1 MGKYFGTDGFR
12 GYVGKQLNSQH
23 AYRIGRYLGSITPK
37 DSFIFVGQDTRVS
50 SPMLAQAFHAGA
62 MASGASIV
70 SLGVITTPAISYFLQ
85 TEKKGF
91 GVMISASHNPFY
103 DNGIK
108 LFNANG
114 EKLNADVEIAIE
126 NYIDQHEDNLPF
138 QTGKQIGQFHP
149 NPSMYFESY
158 LKFLTSKHMFKGRQ
172 LKLLID
178 AAHGSA
184 SYIAPKLFSAL
195 GYSVDV
201 IHNQPTGNNINERCG
216 ATHLQSLQTSIKK
229 GKYDLGFAFD
239 GDADRMIAMTHEG
252 QEVNGDGL
260 IYLNSIHLFSSQ
272 PSVKK
277 KVVITQM
284 SNFGLKKA
292 LQAIGVDYVETNVG
306 DKYVQAALKKEQLI
320 LGGEQSGHVIFLNEL
335 NTGDGL
341 LSAIKLL
348 NILQTSTKTL
358 AEHVVSLKQYPQVL
372 KNIAVE
378 NKAEVMNHPE
388 LIALI
393 ANIES
398 RLGQDGRILV
408 RASGTESLIRV
419 MVEALAPQQCEN
431 LVSEVVHFIE
441 DTFVN

>member
-12 GYVGKQLNSQH
+12 GYVGHQLTTQH

-37 DSFIFVGQDTRVS
+37 DSLIFVGQDTRIS
-50 SPMLAQAFHAGA
+50 SPMLAQAFNAGA
-62 MASGASIV
+62 LSSGAFVV
-70 SLGVITTPAISYFLQ
+70 SLGIITTPAISYCLQ

-108 LFNANG
+108 LFNADG
-114 EKLNADVEIAIE
+114 EKLNVAVETAIE
-126 NYIDQHEDNLPF
+126 QYLDQEEDTLPF

-149 NPSMYFESY
+149 NPSIYMESY
-158 LKFLTSKHMFKGRQ
+158 LKFLTSLHFFKGRK

-178 AAHGSA
+178 AANGSA
-184 SYIAPKLFSAL
+184 SYIAPKLFSSL

-201 IHNQPTGNNINERCG
+201 IHNQPTGININQRCG
-216 ATHLQSLQTSIKK
+216 ATHLQSLQSSIQK
-229 GKYDLGFAFD
+229 GQYDLGFAFD
-239 GDADRMIAMTHEG
+239 GDADRMIAVTHDG
-252 QEVNGDGL
+252 KEVNGDAL
-260 IYLNSIHLFSSQ
+260 IYLNSIHLFSTQ
-272 PSVKK
+272 PQLKK

-284 SNFGLKKA
+284 SNFGLKKV
-292 LQAIGVDYVETNVG
+292 LQENGIDFIETNVG
-306 DKYVQAALKKEQLI
+306 DKYVQAALKKEKLI

-348 NILQTSTKTL
+348 NIIQGSTKTL
-358 AEHVVSLKQYPQVL
+358 AEHVVSFKQYPQVL
-372 KNIAVE
+372 KNVAVE
-378 NKAEVMNHPE
+378 NKSEVINHPE
-388 LIALI
+388 LITLI

-398 RLGQDGRILV
+398 RLGHEGRILV

-419 MVEALAPQQCEN
+419 MVEALAPQQCEK

>member
-12 GYVGKQLNSQH
+12 GYVGQQLTTQH

-37 DSFIFVGQDTRVS
+37 DSWIFVGQDTRIS
-50 SPMLAQAFHAGA
+50 SPMLAQAFNAGA

-108 LFNANG
+108 LFNADG
-114 EKLNADVEIAIE
+114 EKLNGSVETAIE
-126 NYIDQHEDNLPF
+126 QYLDQEEDNLPF
-138 QTGKQIGQFHP
+138 QTGKQVGQFYP
-149 NPSMYFESY
+149 NPNAYIVSY
-158 LKFLTSKHMFKGRQ
+158 MKFLSSKHESKGRK
-172 LKLLID
+172 LKLLLD
-178 AAHGSA
+178 TANGSA
-184 SYIAPKLFSAL
+184 YQIAFSILSGL
-195 GYSVDV
+195 GYEVDV
-201 IHNQPTGNNINERCG
+201 INHQPTGININERCG
-216 ATHLQSLQTSIKK
+216 ATHLNSLQTHIKK
-229 GKYDLGFAFD
+229 GQYDLGFAFD
-239 GDADRMIAMTHEG
+239 GDADRMIAVAHDG
-252 QEVNGDGL
+252 QEVNGDAL
-260 IYLNSIHLFSSQ
+260 IYLNSLHLFSSQ
-272 PSVKK
+272 PNLRK

-292 LQAIGVDYVETNVG
+292 LKEKGIEYIETNVG
-306 DKYVQAALKKEQLI
+306 DKYVQAALKQEQLI

-348 NILQTSTKTL
+348 NILQSSHQTL
-358 AEHVVSLKQYPQVL
+358 ADLVVSLKQYPQVL

-398 RLGQDGRILV
+398 RLGQEGRILV

-419 MVEALAPQQCEN
+419 MVEALAPQQCES

>member
-12 GYVGKQLNSQH
+12 GYVGQQLTSQH

-37 DSFIFVGQDTRVS
+37 DALIFVGQDTRIS
-50 SPMLAQAFHAGA
+50 SPMLAQAFNAGA

-70 SLGVITTPAISYFLQ
+70 SLGIITTPAISYFLQ
-85 TEKKGF
+85 SEKKGF

-108 LFNANG
+108 LFNADG
-114 EKLNADVEIAIE
+114 EKLSQTIEAAIE
-126 NYIDQHEDNLPF
+126 QYLDTEEDKLPY

-149 NPSMYFESY
+149 NPKIFIEAY
-158 LKFLTSKHMFKGRQ
+158 LKFLTSKHESKGRK

-178 AAHGSA
+178 AANGSA
-184 SYIAPKLFSAL
+184 FQIAPQLFSAL
-195 GYSVDV
+195 GYTVDI
-201 IHNQPTGNNINERCG
+201 IHHQPTGININERCG
-216 ATHLQSLQTSIKK
+216 ATHLQSLQASIKK
-229 GKYDLGFAFD
+229 GKYDVGFAFD
-239 GDADRMIAMTHEG
+239 GDADRMIAIAHDG
-252 QEVNGDGL
+252 QEVNGDAL
-260 IYLNSIHLFSSQ
+260 IYLNSIHLFSQQ
-272 PSVKK
+272 PTLKK

-292 LQAIGVDYVETNVG
+292 LQEKGIDYVETNVG

-348 NILQTSTKTL
+348 NILQSSNQSL
-358 AEHVVSLKQYPQVL
+358 ADHVVSLKQYPQVL

-388 LIALI
+388 LLALI
-393 ANIES
+393 ANIET
-398 RLGQDGRILV
+398 RLGGEGRILV

-419 MVEALAPQQCEN
+419 MVEALAPQQCEK

>member
-12 GYVGKQLNSQH
+12 GYVGQQLTSQH

-37 DSFIFVGQDTRVS
+37 QSFIFVGQDTRIS
-50 SPMLAQAFHAGA
+50 SPMLAQAFNTGA

-108 LFNANG
+108 LFNSDG
-114 EKLNADVEIAIE
+114 EKLNGDVEVAIE
-126 NYIDQHEDNLPF
+126 TYLDQEEDHLPF

-149 NPSMYFESY
+149 NPTSFTEAYV
-158 LKFLTSKHMFKGRQ
+158 KFLSLKHESKGRK
-172 LKLLID
+172 LKILVD
-178 AAHGSA
+178 TANGSA
-184 SYIAPKLFSAL
+184 FDIAPRLFSAL

-201 IHNQPTGNNINERCG
+201 IHHQPTGLNINERCG
-216 ATHLQSLQTSIKK
+216 ATHLQSLQATIKK
-229 GKYDLGFAFD
+229 GQYDLGFAFD
-239 GDADRMIAMTHEG
+239 GDADRMIAVTHDG
-252 QEVNGDGL
+252 HEVNGDAL
-260 IYLNSIHLFSSQ
+260 IYLNSIHLFSGQS
-272 PSVKK
+272 SLKK

-292 LQAIGVDYVETNVG
+292 LKEIGVEYVETNVG

-341 LSAIKLL
+341 MSAIKLL
-348 NILQTSTKTL
+348 NIIQSSDKTL
-358 AEHVVSLKQYPQVL
+358 SDHVLSLKQYPQVL

-378 NKAEVMNHPE
+378 NKSEVMNHPE

-398 RLGQDGRILV
+398 RLGQEGRILV

-419 MVEALAPQQCEN
+419 MVEALAPQQCES
-431 LVSEVVHFIE
+431 LVSEVVQFIE
-441 DTFVN
+441 GTFQN

>member
-12 GYVGKQLNSQH
+12 GYVGQQLTSQH

-37 DSFIFVGQDTRVS
+37 QSFIFVGQDTRIS
-50 SPMLAQAFHAGA
+50 SPMLAQAFNTGA

-108 LFNANG
+108 LFNSDG
-114 EKLNADVEIAIE
+114 EKLNGDVEVAIE
-126 NYIDQHEDNLPF
+126 AYLDQEGDHLPF

-149 NPSMYFESY
+149 NPTSFTEAYV
-158 LKFLTSKHMFKGRQ
+158 KFLSLKHESKGRK
-172 LKLLID
+172 LKILVD
-178 AAHGSA
+178 TANGSA
-184 SYIAPKLFSAL
+184 FDIAPRLFSAL

-201 IHNQPTGNNINERCG
+201 IHHQPTGLNINERCG
-216 ATHLQSLQTSIKK
+216 ATHLQSLQATIKK
-229 GKYDLGFAFD
+229 GQYDLGFAFD
-239 GDADRMIAMTHEG
+239 GDADRMIAVTHDG
-252 QEVNGDGL
+252 HEVNGDAL
-260 IYLNSIHLFSSQ
+260 IYLNSIHLFSGQSLL
-272 PSVKK
+272 KK

-292 LQAIGVDYVETNVG
+292 LKEIGVEYVETNVG

-341 LSAIKLL
+341 MSAIKLL
-348 NILQTSTKTL
+348 NIIQSSNKTL
-358 AEHVVSLKQYPQVL
+358 SDHVLSLKQYPQVL

-378 NKAEVMNHPE
+378 NKSEVMNHPE

-398 RLGQDGRILV
+398 RLGQEGRILV

-419 MVEALAPQQCEN
+419 MVEALAPQQCES
-431 LVSEVVHFIE
+431 LVSEVVQFIE
-441 DTFVN
+441 GTFQN

>member
-12 GYVGKQLNSQH
+12 GYVGQQLTSQH
-23 AYRIGRYLGSITPK
+23 AYRIGRYLGSITSK
-37 DSFIFVGQDTRVS
+37 DAFIFVGQDTRIS
-50 SPMLAQAFHAGA
+50 SPMLAQAFNAGA

-70 SLGVITTPAISYFLQ
+70 SLGIITTPAISYFLQ
-85 TEKKGF
+85 SEKKGF

-108 LFNANG
+108 LFNADG
-114 EKLNADVEIAIE
+114 EKLNHTIE
-126 NYIDQHEDNLPF
+126 ASIEQYLDQDEDNLPF

-149 NPSMYFESY
+149 FPKTYIESY
-158 LKFLTSKHMFKGRQ
+158 IKFLTSKHESKGRK
-172 LKLLID
+172 LKVLVD
-178 AAHGSA
+178 AANGSA
-184 SYIAPKLFSAL
+184 YQIAPQIFSAL
-195 GYSVDV
+195 GYGVDV
-201 IHNQPTGNNINERCG
+201 IHHQPTGININERCG
-216 ATHLQSLQTSIKK
+216 ATHLQSLQASMKK
-229 GKYDLGFAFD
+229 GQYDVGFAFD
-239 GDADRMIAMTHEG
+239 GDADRMIAIAHDG
-252 QEVNGDGL
+252 QEVNGDAL
-260 IYLNSIHLFSSQ
+260 IYLNSIYLFSQQ
-272 PSVKK
+272 PTLKK

-292 LQAIGVDYVETNVG
+292 LKEKGVDYLETNVG

-348 NILQTSTKTL
+348 NILQSSTQSL
-358 AEHVVSLKQYPQVL
+358 ADHVVSLKQYPQVL

-388 LIALI
+388 LLALI
-393 ANIES
+393 ANIET
-398 RLGQDGRILV
+398 RLGGDGRILV

-419 MVEALAPQQCEN
+419 MVEALAPQQCEA

-441 DTFVN
+441 DTFIN

>member
-12 GYVGKQLNSQH
+12 GYVGQQLTSQH

-37 DSFIFVGQDTRVS
+37 DALIFVGQDTRIS
-50 SPMLAQAFHAGA
+50 SPMLAQAFNAGA

-70 SLGVITTPAISYFLQ
+70 SLGIITTPAISYFLQ
-85 TEKKGF
+85 SEKKGF

-108 LFNANG
+108 LFNADG
-114 EKLNADVEIAIE
+114 EKLNHTIESAIE
-126 NYIDQHEDNLPF
+126 QYLDIEEDNLPF
-138 QTGKQIGQFHP
+138 QTGKLIGQFHP
-149 NPSMYFESY
+149 FPKTYIESY
-158 LKFLTSKHMFKGRQ
+158 VKFLTSKHESKGRK

-178 AAHGSA
+178 AANGSA
-184 SYIAPKLFSAL
+184 YQIAPQIFSAL
-195 GYSVDV
+195 GYAVEV
-201 IHNQPTGNNINERCG
+201 IHHQPTGININERCG
-216 ATHLQSLQTSIKK
+216 ATHLQSLQASMKK
-229 GKYDLGFAFD
+229 GQYDVGFAFD
-239 GDADRMIAMTHEG
+239 GDADRMIAIAHDG
-252 QEVNGDGL
+252 QEVNGDAL
-260 IYLNSIHLFSSQ
+260 IYLNSIYLFSQQ
-272 PSVKK
+272 PTLKK

-292 LQAIGVDYVETNVG
+292 LKEKGVDYLETNVG

-348 NILQTSTKTL
+348 NILQSSTQSL
-358 AEHVVSLKQYPQVL
+358 ADHVVSLKQYPQVL

-388 LIALI
+388 LLALI
-393 ANIES
+393 ANIET
-398 RLGQDGRILV
+398 RLGGDGRILV

-419 MVEALAPQQCEN
+419 MVEALAPQQCEA
-431 LVSEVVHFIE
+431 LVSEVVQFIE

>member
-12 GYVGKQLNSQH
+12 GYVGQQLTTKH
-23 AYRIGRYLGSITPK
+23 AYRIGRYLGFITPK
-37 DSFIFVGQDTRVS
+37 DSFIFVGQDTRIS
-50 SPMLAQAFHAGA
+50 SPMLAQAFNAGA

-85 TEKKGF
+85 TENKGF

-108 LFNANG
+108 LFNADG
-114 EKLNADVEIAIE
+114 EKLNGEVETAIE
-126 NYIDQHEDNLPF
+126 QYLDQEVDNLAF
-138 QTGKQIGQFHP
+138 QTGKQVGQFHP
-149 NPSMYFESY
+149 NPNAYIDAY
-158 LKFLTSKHMFKGRQ
+158 LKFLSSKHQFKGRK
-172 LKLLID
+172 LKLLLD
-178 AAHGSA
+178 TANGSA
-184 SYIAPKLFSAL
+184 FQIAPRLLSAV
-195 GYSVDV
+195 GYAVEV
-201 IHNQPTGNNINERCG
+201 IHHQPNGVNINERCG
-216 ATHLQSLQTSIKK
+216 ATHLQSLQTKIKK
-229 GKYDLGFAFD
+229 GQYDLGFAFD
-239 GDADRMIAMTHEG
+239 GDADRMIAVTHDG
-252 QEVNGDGL
+252 QEVNGDAL
-260 IYLNSIHLFSSQ
+260 IYLNSLHLFSSQ
-272 PSVKK
+272 PTLKK

-292 LQAIGVDYVETNVG
+292 LKEKGIEYLETNVG
-306 DKYVQAALKKEQLI
+306 DKYVQSALKKEQLI
-320 LGGEQSGHVIFLNEL
+320 LGGEQSGHVIFLNDL

-348 NILQTSTKTL
+348 NILQSSNQTL
-358 AEHVVSLKQYPQVL
+358 AQHVVSLKQYPQVL

-378 NKAEVMNHPE
+378 NKTEVMNHPE
-388 LIALI
+388 LIALV

-398 RLGQDGRILV
+398 RLGQEGRILV

-419 MVEALAPQQCEN
+419 MVEALAPQQCEK

>member
-12 GYVGKQLNSQH
+12 GYVGQQLTSQH
-23 AYRIGRYLGSITPK
+23 AYRIGRYLGSITPQH
-37 DSFIFVGQDTRVS
+37 SFIFVGQDTRIS
-50 SPMLAQAFHAGA
+50 SPMLAQAFNAGA

-70 SLGVITTPAISYFLQ
+70 SLGIITTPAISYFLQ

-108 LFNANG
+108 LFNSDG
-114 EKLNADVEIAIE
+114 EKLNGEVEISIE
-126 NYIDQHEDNLPF
+126 QYLDQEEDHLPF
-138 QTGKQIGQFHP
+138 QTGKKIGQFHP
-149 NPSMYFESY
+149 NPNTYTESY
-158 LKFLTSKHMFKGRQ
+158 IKFLSSKHQFKGRK
-172 LKLLID
+172 LKILVD
-178 AAHGSA
+178 TANGSA
-184 SYIAPKLFSAL
+184 FQLAPRLLSAL
-195 GYSVDV
+195 GYSVEV
-201 IHNQPTGNNINERCG
+201 MNHQPTGMNINERCG
-216 ATHLQSLQTSIKK
+216 ATHLQSLQSSIKK
-229 GKYDLGFAFD
+229 GQYDLGFAFD
-239 GDADRMIAMTHEG
+239 GDADRMIAVTHDG
-252 QEVNGDGL
+252 QEVNGDAL
-260 IYLNSIHLFSSQ
+260 IYLNSIHLFSS
-272 PSVKK
+272 PSTLKK

-292 LQAIGVDYVETNVG
+292 LREIGVDYIETNVG

-320 LGGEQSGHVIFLNEL
+320 LGGEQSGHVIFLNDL

-348 NILQTSTKTL
+348 NIIQFSNKTL
-358 AEHVVSLKQYPQVL
+358 ADHVLSFKQYPQVL

-378 NKAEVMNHPE
+378 NKSEVMNHPE

-419 MVEALAPQQCEN
+419 MVEALAPQQCEK
-431 LVSEVVHFIE
+431 LVSEVVTFIE
-441 DTFVN
+441 GTFVN